1 MAGWSFLRDGYP
13 VKLSCHFSGTGV
25 ACRHIRP
32 IDSFRTSTL
41 SQIRVETF
49 EVTVMRMAY
58 VCYAALG
65 LAVARWIFKRQPV
78 LVTDPVRRFRASG
91 LL

>member
-1 MAGWSFLRDGYP
+1 
-13 VKLSCHFSGTGV
+13 
-25 ACRHIRP
+25 
-32 IDSFRTSTL
+32 
-41 SQIRVETF
+41 VETF